1 MRVKPEP
8 AAHIANKME
17 TTAVACSRSEPSK
30 KTRHT
35 IAIRIALLIGLGL
48 LATWPLLI
56 LGAPDLSHDGV
67 DHARWAKHFAAQFW
81 QGDLYPR
88 WYTNVSGGFG
98 GPSGFFYPPL
108 TNYASALFWPL
119 VSARDPYGW
128 RVAGFA
134 LAMAQILSGITAYW
148 WLRSLTRPGAA
159 LLGAAVYAIAPY
171 HLALDAYLRGASAE
185 DWVFVWFPLVLLSAE
200 GMLQH
205 SRWAFAGAAASYALA
220 VLSHPT
226 VSLCFALVPLAYVF
240 FLSESKARIR
250 TTAMMAAALLLG
262 VGLNAQFLLPAIF
275 DQDKA
280 YVAWQTI
287 GHGDYHS
294 QWLWQD
300 GHELAEMARYMYG
313 KATGAAPQ
321 IYWETLLKM
330 PFLLTTL
337 ATSIAVAGLF
347 LVVRWCE
354 KADRLRR
361 IAVFY
366 GVVALVSVFLMTRFS
381 SFLWQTAP
389 FLKFLQYPFRMNA
402 MLVLSVTIL
411 AALAAPCLLLKRART
426 MTLLLCAV
434 LLGSLGLDAAAAAQ
448 AFSAW
453 RRIPPERVPY
463 LRQLVRTQIDY
474 STMWPRPGNVA
485 ALSDFTAF
493 DVFVM
498 THPPKTGKLETQST
512 GKTVGA
518 VRVASWQPRR
528 VALEIDAPH
537 ESRLTL
543 NHFYYAGWQGRM
555 DNGTVLPARPS
566 PDGLMQFEV
575 PEGKYEMV
583 VELPKDRAEMTGT
596 AISLFSLGLLC
607 AAAIWPGR
615 GVRSWNR

>member
-1 MRVKPEP
+1 
-8 AAHIANKME
+8 ME
-17 TTAVACSRSEPSK
+17 TTAVACSRSGASK
-30 KTRHT
+30 KPRHT
-35 IAIRIALLIGLGL
+35 IAIHIALLIGLGL
-48 LATWPLLI
+48 LATWPLLM

-67 DHARWAKHFAAQFW
+67 DHARWAKQFAAQFW

-88 WYTNVSGGFG
+88 WFTNVSGGFG

-148 WLRSLTRPGAA
+148 WLRSLTRPRAA

-185 DWVFVWFPLVLLSAE
+185 CWVFVWFPLVLLSAE

-205 SRWAFAGAAASYALA
+205 SRWAFATAAASYALA

-226 VSLCFALVPLAYVF
+226 VSLCFALVPIAYVF
-240 FLSESKARIR
+240 FLSESKERIR
-250 TTAMMAAALLLG
+250 TTATMAAALLLG
-262 VGLNAQFLLPAIF
+262 VGLNAQYLLPAMF

-280 YVAWQTI
+280 NVAAQTI
-287 GHGDYHS
+287 GHGDYRS

-300 GHELAEMARYMYG
+300 GHELAEMARYVYG

-354 KADRLRR
+354 KIVRPRR
-361 IAVFY
+361 IAMFY
-366 GVVALVSVFLMTRFS
+366 TMVALVSVFLMTRFS

-389 FLKFLQYPFRMNA
+389 FLKFLQYPFRMNT
-402 MLVLSVTIL
+402 MLVLSVAVL
-411 AALAAPCLLLKRART
+411 AALAAPYLWLTRAKT
-426 MTLLLCAV
+426 ITPLLCAV
-434 LLGSLGLDAAAAAQ
+434 LLGCLALDAAAAGQ
-448 AFSAW
+448 SFSVW
-453 RRIPPERVPY
+453 RKIPPERVPY

-474 STMWPRPGNVA
+474 SSMWPRPGNVA

-493 DVFVM
+493 DVFVA
-498 THPPKTGKLETQST
+498 THPPKTGTLQSRST
-512 GKTVGA
+512 GEVAGV
-518 VRVASWQPRR
+518 VRVTNWQPRR
-528 VALEIDAPH
+528 VALEIDAPR

-555 DNGTVLPARPS
+555 DNGTVLPAKPS

-575 PEGKYEMV
+575 PQGKYEMLI
-583 VELPKDRAEMTGT
+583 ELPKDRAELTGS

-615 GVRSWNR
+615 GRKSGNN